1 MNTLIQDL
9 RYGLRMLLTQPGF
22 TLVAI
27 ITLALGIGANTAIF
41 SVVNAVLLRPLPY
54 QQPEKLVAVWETN
67 KLRALSK
74 GTMSYPNFYD
84 VRARNQSF
92 DQMASYYT
100 TSAALTGIAT
110 PINLRS
116 AVVSAELFSL
126 LGNKPERGRW
136 FLPEEGK
143 PGSNTGRAV
152 IISHALWQRQF
163 SKDANIIGRSILLNG
178 KPSNIV
184 GVMPMGFQFPIEADP
199 IEVWLTSAVDS
210 EKPNPKEE
218 ATDEQRGAHFISAIG
233 RLKPGVTVEQA
244 QADVSLIAANLEKQY
259 PDTNTSHGVRLISFH
274 QDIVSDYR
282 SALWIILGAVG
293 CVLLIACVNV
303 ANLLLARAT
312 ARYKE
317 IAVRAALGANRWR
330 VVRQLLTESL
340 VLSLAGGILGLLLA
354 WWGTEVLIRLIPEDV
369 PRLSEIR
376 IDRLVFGFTLVMS
389 AVTGIVFGLV
399 PALQAS
405 KVELTEAMKEGGRA
419 AGTGGARGR
428 LRNSLVVAE
437 IAIAMVLLVSAG
449 LLLKTFRKLQQ
460 VELGFNTD
468 HVLTAV
474 VEIPDA
480 RYPKPEQAA
489 AFYKSL
495 VEKVKT
501 LPGVERVSAI
511 VPQPL
516 SGDSYSISFEV
527 EGRNIPKGEQPS
539 SHFRAISLDYFNT
552 MKIPLVAGRDFTAR
566 DDEKSPPV
574 IIVNETFAQK
584 HFPGESPIGKHIK
597 PGISVQGEPKWRE
610 IVGVVKSVK
619 HRQPI
624 NRDYEPEYYVPH
636 PQVPLGG
643 MSLIIRTQNEP
654 TGFAAAIQRE
664 VSSLDKD
671 VPVYRIKTLDQYLGI
686 AVAQPKFN
694 AMLLALFAGLA
705 LLLTAVGLYGVMAYT
720 VAQRT
725 QEIGVRI
732 ALGAQTSD
740 VMKMVLRQGVTLAAI
755 GLFIGEIAAFALT
768 RLMGTLLY
776 GVSATDP
783 LTFMVIGLLLTLV
796 TLLACYLPAR
806 RAAKVDPMI
815 ALRHE

>member
-1 MNTLIQDL
+1 MNNLIQDL
-9 RYGLRMLLTQPGF
+9 RYSLRMLLKKPGF
-22 TLVAI
+22 TLIAI
-27 ITLALGIGANTAIF
+27 VTLALGIGANTAIF

-54 QQPEKLVAVWETN
+54 PQPERLVALWETN
-67 KLRALSK
+67 KQRAISK
-74 GTMSYPNFYD
+74 GTLSYPNFYD
-84 VRARNQSF
+84 ARAQSQSF

-100 TSAALTGIAT
+100 SSVALTGIAT

-116 AVVSAELFSL
+116 AVVSAELFPL
-126 LGNKPERGRW
+126 LGNKPQMGRW

-143 PGSNTGRAV
+143 PGSSTGRAV
-152 IISHALWQRQF
+152 IISHGLWQRQF
-163 SKDANIIGRSILLNG
+163 SGDANIVGRSVVLNG
-178 KPSNIV
+178 KPSSIV
-184 GVMPMGFQFPIEADP
+184 GVMPAGFQFPIEADP
-199 IEVWLTSAVDS
+199 IEVWLTSAIDS
-210 EKPNPKEE
+210 EKSNPKEP
-218 ATDEQRGAHFISAIG
+218 ANDEQRGEHYISAVG
-233 RLKPGVTVEQA
+233 RLKSGVTVEQA
-244 QADVSLIAANLEKQY
+244 QADVALIAANLEKQY
-259 PDTNTSHGVRLISFH
+259 PDTNTRHGFRLIPFH

-330 VVRQLLTESL
+330 VIRQLLTESL
-340 VLSLAGGILGLLLA
+340 VLSLAGGVMGLLLA
-354 WWGTEVLIRLIPEDV
+354 WWGTEVLIRLIPENV
-369 PRLSEIR
+369 PRLSEIS
-376 IDRLVFGFTLVMS
+376 IDRWVFGFTLLVS

-405 KVELTEAMKEGGRA
+405 KIELTEAMKEGGRA
-419 AGTGGARGR
+419 AGPGGARAR

-437 IAIAMVLLVSAG
+437 IAIAMVLLISAG
-449 LLLKTFRKLQQ
+449 LLLKSFRKLQQ
-460 VELGFNTD
+460 VEVGFNTN

-511 VPQPL
+511 MPQPL
-516 SGDSYSISFEV
+516 SGDSYSISFEI

-539 SHFRAISLDYFNT
+539 SHFRTISLDYFNT

-566 DDEKSPPV
+566 DDENSLPV
-574 IIVNETFAQK
+574 IIVNEAFAQK
-584 HFPGESPIGKHIK
+584 TFPGESPIGKHIK
-597 PGISVQGEPKWRE
+597 PGISLEGESKWRE
-610 IVGVVKSVK
+610 IVGVVKNVK
-619 HRQPI
+619 HRQPLT
-624 NRDYEPEYYVPH
+624 RDYEPEYYVPH
-636 PQVPLGG
+636 PQIPLTG
-643 MSLIIRTQNEP
+643 MSLIIRTSNEP
-654 TGFAAAIQRE
+654 TGFAAAIQRQ

-671 VPVYRIKTLDQYLGI
+671 VPVYRIKTLDQYLGV

-705 LLLTAVGLYGVMAYT
+705 LLLTAVGLYGVMAYS

-732 ALGAQTSD
+732 ALGAQTGD
-740 VMKMVLRQGVTLAAI
+740 VMKMVLRQGLTLAAI
-755 GLFIGEIAAFALT
+755 GLVIGAVSALALT
-768 RLMGTLLY
+768 RLMAGLLY
-776 GVSATDP
+776 GVAATDP
-783 LTFMVIGLLLTLV
+783 LTFVVIALLLTMV
-796 TLLACYLPAR
+796 ALLACYLPAR

-815 ALRHE
+815 ALRYE